1 MKYDDEIKK
10 ALNLR
15 AENVSV
21 DGNMLYS
28 IKRKIKNQRRIGM
41 NKFKKAVIVCCT
53 VLVIGVTGVYGGGKI
68 ISYTSSRHLSASS
81 KKKSDVIH
89 TRISSPLCTL

>member
-28 IKRKIKNQRRIGM
+28 IKRKIKNQRLTKRKQNYIIIIVLNRTIIRRY
-41 NKFKKAVIVCCT
+41 NKE
-53 VLVIGVTGVYGGGKI
+53 
-68 ISYTSSRHLSASS
+68 
-81 KKKSDVIH
+81 
-89 TRISSPLCTL
+89 

>member
-1 MKYDDEIKK
+1 MKYDDELKK

-15 AENVSV
+15 AENFSV
-21 DGNMLYS
+21 DENMLYS

-68 ISYTSSRHLSASS
+68 ISYSSSS
-81 KKKSDVIH
+81 SNLNEMKYIPAESEFTKKV
-89 TRISSPLCTL
+89 RFVA

>member
-28 IKRKIKNQRRIGM
+28 IKRKIKNQRLTKRKQNYIIIIVLNRTLIRQY
-41 NKFKKAVIVCCT
+41 NKEEKYVF
-53 VLVIGVTGVYGGGKI
+53 LG
-68 ISYTSSRHLSASS
+68 SA
-81 KKKSDVIH
+81 
-89 TRISSPLCTL
+89 

>member
-21 DGNMLYS
+21 DENMLYS
-28 IKRKIKNQRRIGM
+28 IKGKIKNQRRIGM
-41 NKFKKAVIVCCT
+41 NKFKKAVINT
-53 VLVIGVTGVYGGGKI
+53 VANDQVGVEFIIQQVEQQLSEVYKQ
-68 ISYTSSRHLSASS
+68 LSIF
-81 KKKSDVIH
+81 DM
-89 TRISSPLCTL
+89 

>member
-1 MKYDDEIKK
+1 MKYDDELKK

-15 AENVSV
+15 AENFSV
-21 DGNMLYS
+21 DENMLYS

-53 VLVIGVTGVYGGGKI
+53 VLVIGVLVFMVVERLYPI
-68 ISYTSSRHLSASS
+68 VLHQVL
-81 KKKSDVIH
+81 
-89 TRISSPLCTL
+89 

>member
-28 IKRKIKNQRRIGM
+28 IKRKIKNQRRIG
-41 NKFKKAVIVCCT
+41 NLKRLLLFAVQ
-53 VLVIGVTGVYGGGKI
+53 Y
-68 ISYTSSRHLSASS
+68 
-81 KKKSDVIH
+81 
-89 TRISSPLCTL
+89 

>member
-1 MKYDDEIKK
+1 MKYDDELKK

-15 AENVSV
+15 AENFSV
-21 DGNMLYS
+21 DENMLYS

-53 VLVIGVTGVYGGGKI
+53 VLVMFMVVERLYPIVLHQV
-68 ISYTSSRHLSASS
+68 L
-81 KKKSDVIH
+81 
-89 TRISSPLCTL
+89 

>member
-1 MKYDDEIKK
+1 MKYDDELKK

-15 AENVSV
+15 AENFSV

-41 NKFKKAVIVCCT
+41 NKF
-53 VLVIGVTGVYGGGKI
+53 
-68 ISYTSSRHLSASS
+68 
-81 KKKSDVIH
+81 
-89 TRISSPLCTL
+89 

>member
-28 IKRKIKNQRRIGM
+28 VKRKIKNQR
-41 NKFKKAVIVCCT
+41 
-53 VLVIGVTGVYGGGKI
+53 
-68 ISYTSSRHLSASS
+68 
-81 KKKSDVIH
+81 SDL
-89 TRISSPLCTL
+89 TFPENRL